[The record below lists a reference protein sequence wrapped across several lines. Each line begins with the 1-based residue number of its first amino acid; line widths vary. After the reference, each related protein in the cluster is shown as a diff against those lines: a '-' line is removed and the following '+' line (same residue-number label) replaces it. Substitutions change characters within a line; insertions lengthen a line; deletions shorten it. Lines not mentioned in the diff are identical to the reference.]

1 MLFRKISLHAT
12 EDNLNQPRRT
22 NITTFAHFVH
32 AIDFYSSPLPFVADL
47 PTFKTMLHMRTV
59 NIASRNISHI
69 CHDRLCEEHSKQH
82 RLGRHA
88 CGDIDADASYE
99 SLWRC
104 AQKDAVVV
112 GDGDLQKA
120 WTGALSAFEN
130 VDAISLRSLV
140 GRHCDDDCKS
150 AIVVPTNHNCCGWLV
165 TIPSC
170 SMGLCGDVLFKVVLQ
185 ALASTGRL
193 IKTFSLACEPS
204 KPFGTGRAE
213 PYWDE
218 LSLEG
223 LERLKVLYM
232 AEAQVRPVGFFTPY
246 EPFSHA
252 FLEKSHHTLQ
262 HLNLAGES
270 RSFPFVWP
278 VPEKLDFPKLRQVSL
293 QGISFSA
300 GDFANDIPRFQ
311 ALERVIIKGCF
322 PGFGDGDWRLVF
334 DAIRGHPNILHVK
347 FGSIDTR
354 GGTRVAS
361 IPQWSLT
368 FDLLDEVDVQQMT
381 DPVEDLRRSLRPT
394 CRRKE
399 TGMTFS
405 RKSLFTGERKHV
417 APLAYQPYA
426 GLVEEYAGAFRC
438 KEDGLEASME
448 GGDYGTRLSS

>member
-1 MLFRKISLHAT
+1 
-12 EDNLNQPRRT
+12 
-22 NITTFAHFVH
+22 
-32 AIDFYSSPLPFVADL
+32 
-47 PTFKTMLHMRTV
+47 
-59 NIASRNISHI
+59 
-69 CHDRLCEEHSKQH
+69 
-82 RLGRHA
+82 
-88 CGDIDADASYE
+88 
-99 SLWRC
+99 
-104 AQKDAVVV
+104 
-112 GDGDLQKA
+112 
-120 WTGALSAFEN
+120 
-130 VDAISLRSLV
+130 
-140 GRHCDDDCKS
+140 
-150 AIVVPTNHNCCGWLV
+150 
-165 TIPSC
+165 
-170 SMGLCGDVLFKVVLQ
+170 MGLCGDVLFKVVLQ

-204 KPFGTGRAE
+204 KPFGTGRAD

-438 KEDGLEASME
+438 K
-448 GGDYGTRLSS
+448 